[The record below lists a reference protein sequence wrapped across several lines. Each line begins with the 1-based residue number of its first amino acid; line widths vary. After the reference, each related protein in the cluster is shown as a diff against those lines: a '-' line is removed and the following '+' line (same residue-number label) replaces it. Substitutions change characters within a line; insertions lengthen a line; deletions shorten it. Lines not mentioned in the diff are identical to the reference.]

1 MGNVMKPYRM
11 ICWTLV
17 FILGFTGCYKLVY
30 KPQDMKNVRRQ
41 LHIPNDIRLVSFDSN
56 PKEAGFFGREGLR
69 ISALFQF
76 DDKQLSNYL
85 NIIEDRAT
93 WQPVSFISY
102 SPSRADEY
110 SSNALRWFDL
120 PIPSWANKQ
129 FKYWDHIQEV
139 SKVKHGKYYGSVIT
153 AKQGE
158 RIDHSDGGY
167 HYKWTYIC
175 MSFSEVTDQFNSVIT
190 TFAVLDMDLKKL
202 YALTAF
208 SG

>member
-1 MGNVMKPYRM
+1 
-11 ICWTLV
+11 
-17 FILGFTGCYKLVY
+17 
-30 KPQDMKNVRRQ
+30 
-41 LHIPNDIRLVSFDSN
+41 
-56 PKEAGFFGREGLR
+56 
-69 ISALFQF
+69 LFQF